1 MDYGLFILS
10 PLRDRAKPVSE
21 LVSEIE
27 AQAKLAEDIGFST
40 VWFAEHHLSNV
51 SVCPSPLMLAV
62 HCAART
68 RRIRVGTAILVLPF
82 YQPIRL
88 IEEIAYA
95 DILTDGRLTV
105 GVGSGNQ
112 DHEARRFGTRGE
124 DLHVRFTE
132 MLDILDQAYG
142 EGPIAYDGQHFK
154 IPETELIFR
163 PRRKPEAPVHIGGM
177 AHVPEVVRR
186 VAEKGY
192 VPFISPQWKPVETFV
207 EARDTLSRAHAA
219 AGNRPGTMPL
229 AVQRYVHVA
238 TDRESERRAIEQLRY
253 GQRVA
258 GSLKARSARFEGAW
272 VTEPADGTGE
282 PTDAEIMERLVFGDA
297 ESCAARIVDDYRV
310 LGHTHMSCFVQFG
323 GMTGKE
329 ALDVLERFG
338 RDVMPA
344 VDKALADTPKKS
356 ATA

>member
-10 PLRDRAKPVSE
+10 PLRDRTKSVAD
-21 LVSEIE
+21 LVCEIE
-27 AQAKLAEDIGFST
+27 AQARMAEDIGFST

-68 RRIRVGTAILVLPF
+68 SRIRLGTAILVLPF

-95 DILTDGRLTV
+95 EILTGGRLTV

-112 DHEARRFGTRGE
+112 DHEARRFGTKGE
-124 DLHVRFTE
+124 ELHERFVE
-132 MLDILDQAYG
+132 MLDILDQAY
-142 EGPIAYDGQHFK
+142 EDGPIAYDGKHFK
-154 IPETELIFR
+154 IPETELMFR
-163 PRRKPEAPVHIGGM
+163 PRWRPEAPVHIGGM
-177 AHVPEVVRR
+177 AHVPEVVSR

-192 VPFISPQWKPVETFV
+192 VPFISPQWKPVESFV
-207 EARDTLSRAHAA
+207 EARDTLAGAHAA
-219 AGNRPGTMPL
+219 AGHRPGTMPL

-238 TDRESERRAIEQLRY
+238 ADKDSERRAIEQLRY

-272 VTEPADGTGE
+272 VTEPEGGTGE

-297 ESCAARIVDDYRV
+297 ESCAARIVEDHRV

-344 VDKALADTPKKS
+344 VDKALS
-356 ATA
+356 AEKPRKTA